1 MRFPPTR
8 LGGPLCPG
16 DCPTVNTPDD
26 QETDSRIGLILDGRY
41 EITEFIARGGMGTVY
56 KAIQRP
62 LGREVAVKILTVK
75 DKRGAD
81 AFQARFFLEASLCAR
96 LTHPNVV
103 RVFDYGTNREETF
116 YIVMEF
122 IEGHT
127 LEEVLNNTGR
137 MEPLR
142 AVNLMKQACSAL
154 SEAHNQGLVHRDLKL
169 RNLMVTHPTENEDF
183 LRVLDFGLVT
193 QTDVRQS
200 ESNPGGLIG
209 SPMYMSPEQIQDRN
223 VDLRT
228 DIYALGV
235 VLFMLLTGKMPF
247 RGKKAWELFREHME
261 TIPPL
266 LNSVLPSVTF
276 PESLQEIVRIALSKD
291 PEERFYSTQE
301 MSTVLE
307 ACAHELRGQHTSAQP
322 HPYRT
327 PDILDGPTIRAD
339 TDKALSPEVYSLRAL
354 HWLHDT
360 DSETGF
366 RDRSDLKALHE
377 GDLSGYV
384 AYIDFNCPFCYA
396 LHERLVRWSVADR
409 IEWRLVVHASHVLEG
424 PFTIMQQTLLANE
437 VFSLQRRAPDIQV
450 LLPPKRCSSDEAT
463 QLLVTIER
471 THPDRLIELRTE
483 IYRALWQKG
492 KDIGDRGVLE
502 SVLLSLSLP
511 PNALDSPHEATTQL
525 DQWQQA
531 WEDSPTDCSIPV
543 LTHTAT
549 KRVLIGLPAE
559 RTLMEFLLQERTR
572 VVDSAV
578 CYYQR
583 RPIVLVMG
591 DVEHL
596 WLLLSEVRH
605 HCDILHA
612 PNFTSAEA
620 LLNGQTKPDVLLV
633 DNSLCPSK
641 DVKSLSELA
650 RDCSVPWL
658 LATHSSHFETEE
670 WALSLGAAEFL
681 PLAGDCELARARLQR
696 ILCDRF
702 SMDQLQQEHRVDVLT
717 GLLSRRVFL
726 DQLEEAW
733 QAALSTGSP
742 LSLLLIDLDHFN
754 AYNKL
759 HGHLEGDQCL
769 RGVAA
774 ALSDKLGTEGVLL
787 ARFGGNE
794 FIILPKSD
802 EGVSA
807 ETIGEHVLS
816 ILEEAKI
823 PHGVSAISPHV
834 TVSVGIGSVPA
845 PQHAAFHDLL
855 ECADKARM
863 LAKEAGGNRIHSVTA
878 E

>member
-1 MRFPPTR
+1 
-8 LGGPLCPG
+8 
-16 DCPTVNTPDD
+16 VSTPDPQQKD
-26 QETDSRIGLILDGRY
+26 RRIGLVLDGRY

-56 KAIQRP
+56 KAIQKP

-75 DKRGAD
+75 RKRDAS
-81 AFQARFFLEASLCAR
+81 AFQERFFLEASLCAR

-103 RVFDYGTNREETF
+103 RVFDYGTNREETY

-127 LEEVLNNTGR
+127 LEEVLNKNGLLVP
-137 MEPLR
+137 MR

-154 SEAHNQGLVHRDLKL
+154 SQAHNQGLVHRDLKL
-169 RNLMVTHPTENEDF
+169 RNLMVTHSTGAEDF

-193 QTDVRQS
+193 QMDEKES
-200 ESNPGGLIG
+200 GSNPGGLIG
-209 SPMYMSPEQIQDRN
+209 SPMYMSPEQIQGQN

-235 VLFMLLTGKMPF
+235 VLFMLLTGKAPF
-247 RGKKAWELFREHME
+247 RGKKAWQLFKEHIE
-261 TIPPL
+261 TVPPRL
-266 LNSVLPSVTF
+266 EAVLPSATI
-276 PESLQEIVRIALSKD
+276 PESLEEIVRIALSKD
-291 PEERFYSTQE
+291 PQERFYSAQE
-301 MSTVLE
+301 MYTALD
-307 ACAHELRGQHTSAQP
+307 ACAQELQGQDAPTPA

-327 PDILDGPTIRAD
+327 QDILDGPTVQPLSDGTLTAEVRSL
-339 TDKALSPEVYSLRAL
+339 KALQPI
-354 HWLHDT
+354 HDT
-360 DSETGF
+360 DSEKGF
-366 RDRSDLKALHE
+366 RDRRDLKALHE
-377 GDLSGYV
+377 TELSGYA

-437 VFSLQRRAPDIQV
+437 VFTLQRRAPDIQV

-463 QLLVTIER
+463 LLIMAIEEA
-471 THPDRLIELRTE
+471 HPHRLTELRTQ
-483 IYRALWQKG
+483 IYRAFWQEG
-492 KDIGDRGVLE
+492 KDIGDRNVLARILD
-502 SVLLSLSLP
+502 SMGLPLS
-511 PNALDSPHEATTQL
+511 ALDSSKDGPPQL
-525 DQWQQA
+525 AQWQQN
-531 WEDSPTDCSIPV
+531 WEDSPYDCSIPV
-543 LTHTAT
+543 LTHEAT
-549 KRVLIGLPAE
+549 DRVLIGLPAE
-559 RTLMEFLLQERTR
+559 RTLMEYLLQERTR

-596 WLLLSEVRH
+596 WLLLSEIRH

-612 PNFTSAEA
+612 PNFRAAEV

-641 DVKSLSELA
+641 DVQSLSKVASE
-650 RDCSVPWL
+650 CSVPWL
-658 LATHSSHFETEE
+658 LATHSSHSETEE

-681 PLAGDCELARARLQR
+681 PLSGDCELSRARLHR

-702 SMDQLQQEHRVDVLT
+702 SMDQLQKEHRVDLLT

-726 DQLEEAW
+726 DKLEEAW
-733 QAALSTGSP
+733 QEGLETGNA

-754 AYNKL
+754 AYNRL

-769 RGVAA
+769 RGVAS
-774 ALSDKLGTEGVLL
+774 ALSDKLDAEETLI

-794 FIILPKSD
+794 FIILPKSGD
-802 EGVSA
+802 AASA
-807 ETIGEHVLS
+807 QSIAEHVLS
-816 ILEEAKI
+816 ILSDAQI
-823 PHGVSAISPHV
+823 PHGVSDISAHV
-834 TVSVGIGSVPA
+834 TVSAGIGRVPNL
-845 PQHAAFHDLL
+845 QHAAFHDLL

-863 LAKEAGGNRIHSVTA
+863 LAKEEGGNRIQLVTA